1 MMTASRSSQPLSR
14 AARWAVL
21 AAAFAGLL
29 FDGFELGL
37 MPIASLSVSQS
48 LLGEQFTHTL
58 AGDWFARFTASLML
72 GAAVGGIALGSLGD
86 RIGRTRAM
94 GISILFYS
102 IFAGLGAFVK
112 TQEQMLVLRFLVGLG
127 VGGMWPNGV
136 VLVSE
141 CWPNASRPLVAGV
154 MGAGVN
160 CGILILSQMARVWPI
175 TPDAWRWLFQL
186 AAVPAVLGILVLFAL
201 PESPKWLASRR
212 RRAEMDMKDPR
223 CEPGGASAEGRSEG
237 RQVLECGSPLPLSA
251 PASAPSASPKRQR
264 TGALQ
269 DASATGSLLAE
280 LFRPPL
286 FRLTLIGIVL
296 ASIPLVGA
304 WAASKWMI
312 PWADKLA
319 SATHPGYKAVVQGW
333 WALGATLGSFMG
345 AQVAAWLGRRLSYF
359 LISLST
365 TALTI
370 AMFQL
375 TAPLEPAFLPVVFAQ
390 GFVATLFF
398 GWLPYYLPELFP
410 TRVRATGS
418 GLAMNSGRFAT
429 AIGVLVSGILF
440 AALGG
445 SYPMVG
451 AFGALIYALGMIAIW
466 FAPDTRSKNLDD

>member
-1 MMTASRSSQPLSR
+1 LI
-14 AARWAVL
+14 
-21 AAAFAGLL
+21 AAFGGLV
-29 FDGFELGL
+29 FDGIELGL
-37 MPIASLSVSQS
+37 MPVASLSVSRS
-48 LLGEQFTHTL
+48 LLGAQFTDTL

-102 IFAGLGAFVK
+102 VFAGLGAFVK

-141 CWPNASRPLVAGV
+141 CWPNTSRPVVAGI
-154 MGAGVN
+154 MGAGIN
-160 CGILILSQMARVWPI
+160 AGILLLSQLARLWPI
-175 TPDAWRWLFQL
+175 TPDSWRWLFKL
-186 AAVPAVLGILVLFAL
+186 AAVPAVLGIVVLFTL
-201 PESPKWLASRR
+201 PESPKWLASRGR
-212 RRAEMDMKDPR
+212 RCKETPT
-223 CEPGGASAEGRSEG
+223 PSSPSGRS
-237 RQVLECGSPLPLSA
+237 PL
-251 PASAPSASPKRQR
+251 R
-264 TGALQ
+264 
-269 DASATGSLLAE
+269 E
-280 LFRPPL
+280 LFRPPML
-286 FRLTLIGIVL
+286 RLTLVGIVL

-333 WALGATLGSFMG
+333 WALGATLGSFFG
-345 AQVAAWLGRRLSYF
+345 AQVASLLGRRFSYF
-359 LISLST
+359 LISLGT

-370 AMFQL
+370 AMFQF
-375 TAPLEPAFLPVVFAQ
+375 TAPLQPAFLPVVFAQ

-398 GWLPYYLPELFP
+398 GWLPLYLPELFP

-429 AIGVLVSGILF
+429 AVGVLVSGMLF
-440 AALGG
+440 TALGG

-451 AFGALIYALGMIAIW
+451 AFGALIYALGMIAIFW
-466 FAPDTRSKNLDD
+466 APDTSKKNMDD

>member
-1 MMTASRSSQPLSR
+1 MVSNSARSPLSIGSSPGDPPLSR

-21 AAAFAGLL
+21 IAAFAGLL
-29 FDGFELGL
+29 FDGIELGL
-37 MPIASLSVSQS
+37 MPVASLSVSQS
-48 LLGEQFTHTL
+48 LLGERFSHTL

-72 GAAVGGIALGSLGD
+72 GAAVGGIVLGNLGD

-94 GISILFYS
+94 GVSILFYS
-102 IFAGLGAFVK
+102 VFAGLGGLVR

-141 CWPNASRPLVAGV
+141 CWPNASRPVVAGV

-160 CGILILSQMARVWPI
+160 AGILLLSQLARFWPI
-175 TPDAWRWLFQL
+175 TPASWRWIFQL
-186 AAVPAVLGILVLFAL
+186 AAVPAVLGIVVIFAL
-201 PESPKWLASRR
+201 PESPKWLASRGQRRLEVSGAR
-212 RRAEMDMKDPR
+212 RRE
-223 CEPGGASAEGRSEG
+223 GGS
-237 RQVLECGSPLPLSA
+237 VLP
-251 PASAPSASPKRQR
+251 
-264 TGALQ
+264 
-269 DASATGSLLAE
+269 D

-286 FRLTLIGIVL
+286 LRLTVVGIVL

-319 SATHPGYKAVVQGW
+319 GSAQPGYKAVVQGW
-333 WALGATLGSFMG
+333 WALGATLGSFTG
-345 AQVAAWLGRRLSYF
+345 AQVAAWLGRRFSYF

-365 TALTI
+365 TVLTV

-375 TAPLEPAFLPVVFAQ
+375 TAPLQPSFLPVVFAQ

-398 GWLPYYLPELFP
+398 GWLPLYLPELFP
-410 TRVRATGS
+410 THVRATGS

-429 AIGVLVSGILF
+429 SVGVFLSG
-440 AALGG
+440 AAFLLMGG
-445 SYPMVG
+445 SYPAVG
-451 AFGALIYALGMIAIW
+451 AVGALIYALGMIAIW
-466 FAPDTRSKNLDD
+466 FAPDTTGKTMDD

>member
-1 MMTASRSSQPLSR
+1 MSRLYRDNSTTISV

-21 AAAFAGLL
+21 VAAFTGLG
-29 FDGFELGL
+29 FDGIELGL
-37 MPIASLSVSQS
+37 MPVASLSVSKS
-48 LLGEQFTHTL
+48 LLGAQFSDTL

-72 GAAVGGIALGSLGD
+72 GAAVGGVVLGALGD

-94 GISILFYS
+94 GVSILFYS

-112 TQEQMLVLRFLVGLG
+112 TQEQMLVLRFCVGLG
-127 VGGMWPNGV
+127 IGGMWPNGV

-141 CWPNASRPLVAGV
+141 CWPNARRPVVAGM

-160 CGILILSQMARVWPI
+160 AGILLLSQLARLWPI
-175 TPDAWRWLFQL
+175 TPDSWRWLFKL
-186 AAVPAVLGILVLFAL
+186 AAVPAALGILVLFVL

-212 RRAEMDMKDPR
+212 RKDSSPPPS
-223 CEPGGASAEGRSEG
+223 PGGTTTQDTTASVVKGQEQGGPKAGP
-237 RQVLECGSPLPLSA
+237 SPF
-251 PASAPSASPKRQR
+251 R
-264 TGALQ
+264 
-269 DASATGSLLAE
+269 E

-286 FRLTLIGIVL
+286 LRLTLIGILL

-319 SATHPGYKAVVQGW
+319 GATHPGYKALVQGW
-333 WALGATLGSFMG
+333 WALGATLGSFAG
-345 AQVAAWLGRRLSYF
+345 AQVAAWVGRRLSYC
-359 LISLST
+359 LISLGTS
-365 TALTI
+365 ALTI

-375 TAPLEPAFLPVVFAQ
+375 TGPLEPAFLPVVFAQ

-398 GWLPYYLPELFP
+398 GWLPLYLPELFP

-418 GLAMNSGRFAT
+418 GLAMNAGRFAT
-429 AIGVLVSGILF
+429 AVGVLISGVLF

-466 FAPDTRSKNLDD
+466 FAPDTSGKSLEE